1 MRFLIRNIFLLL
13 ILIFTA
19 NITNAASV
27 KITIEPQRG
36 KRSIAVGDVFYL
48 SISIDNMDG
57 EIDKPAS
64 VPGARISY
72 FGLTGSSSSVQIING
87 KTTQSKSIIYTAT
100 LKAIEEGKFSYG
112 PVIVNG
118 VKSNSV
124 SYTIGPADSNSGPTP
139 TNNNNTADNS
149 ESKQGPK
156 FIGKGDGNIFLRASV
171 SKTSAYEQEALL
183 YTVKLYTTYA
193 GIKFIGATAAP
204 KFEGFVVE
212 ESKNISSSLSYETY
226 QGKSYATAVIARY
239 VIFPQ
244 KAGILKVIGNT
255 YTVSVDEREY
265 YHDPFWGQ
273 MSVSKPLQLNVTPN
287 DLSVNVKGLPEP
299 IPADFSGGV
308 GNFSISSSFPS
319 KDYKTNQGASAVY
332 TITGSG
338 NLKYIKLPDLNVI
351 YPKELEVFSPNTQ
364 IDVNVTASNVSGNVK
379 FDYSFI
385 PQQEGRFTIPNVTLV
400 YFNPETS
407 QYVRKSAT
415 GVSINVGKGIE
426 SSKSQTK
433 NAIKFNPELL
443 KVEHLSHTHIPYIYN
458 LLYWLLFLIPTL
470 ALIVIYFIYRKYVN
484 DRADIISFKSK
495 KAARVAKSRLKKA
508 ASALKRNEREQ
519 FYNELLN
526 AIWGYLGD
534 KLKMPASEL
543 NRENIADK
551 LLYKNVDNI
560 LVDNLLNIIDTAEF
574 AQYTPVSQSSHGD
587 MSEIYKK
594 AVDVINNIEDT
605 FKKSKNEK

>member
-1 MRFLIRNIFLLL
+1 
-13 ILIFTA
+13 
-19 NITNAASV
+19 
-27 KITIEPQRG
+27 
-36 KRSIAVGDVFYL
+36 
-48 SISIDNMDG
+48 
-57 EIDKPAS
+57 
-64 VPGARISY
+64 
-72 FGLTGSSSSVQIING
+72 
-87 KTTQSKSIIYTAT
+87 
-100 LKAIEEGKFSYG
+100 
-112 PVIVNG
+112 
-118 VKSNSV
+118 
-124 SYTIGPADSNSGPTP
+124 
-139 TNNNNTADNS
+139 
-149 ESKQGPK
+149 
-156 FIGKGDGNIFLRASV
+156 
-171 SKTSAYEQEALL
+171 
-183 YTVKLYTTYA
+183 
-193 GIKFIGATAAP
+193 
-204 KFEGFVVE
+204 
-212 ESKNISSSLSYETY
+212 
-226 QGKSYATAVIARY
+226 

-407 QYVRKSAT
+407 QYVRKSAI

-433 NAIKFNPELL
+433 NDIKFNPELL

>member
-1 MRFLIRNIFLLL
+1 
-13 ILIFTA
+13 
-19 NITNAASV
+19 
-27 KITIEPQRG
+27 
-36 KRSIAVGDVFYL
+36 
-48 SISIDNMDG
+48 MDG

-124 SYTIGPADSNSGPTP
+124 SYTIGPAGSNSGPTP

-407 QYVRKSAT
+407 QYVRKSAI

-433 NAIKFNPELL
+433 NDIKFNPELL